1 MANSRRIEE
10 ELSKVQDVIERLGK
24 NMNTITPSWSKLA
37 ELLASSDVTSSL
49 FWDINQAVIDIWF
62 ENPSLDLQH
71 IETAFRAREE
81 GDKSLWLIGLQG
93 VIDPKTC
100 YIGCPVPGAEGSSIV
115 PSVTKTFSMW
125 LIWRDPHSAMEEILV
140 RTGVGYEENF
150 KRLASTGVGVMRGL

>member
-1 MANSRRIEE
+1 MADSGRSNE

-24 NMNTITPSWSKLA
+24 KTNTHTPAWTNLMM
-37 ELLASSDVTSSL
+37 LLTSDVTPTL

-71 IETAFRAREE
+71 IETAFRSVDW

-100 YIGCPVPGAEGSSIV
+100 YIGCPVPGVDGSSIV
-115 PSVTKTFSMW
+115 PAITKTFSMW
-125 LIWRDPHSAMEEILV
+125 LIWREPYSAMEEILE
-140 RTGVGYEENF
+140 RTGGGYEENF
-150 KRLASTGVGVMRGL
+150 KRLAFTGVAVMRDL